1 VATAI
6 FIPALIWQASA
17 GYEPWAL
24 DAPLDKDPVFFRG
37 AADVAVLSVGLLA
50 LLAYFTTVVLWA
62 MWSVRANKNMR
73 ALRPD
78 GHFTFTPG
86 WTAGWFFVP
95 IANLFKP
102 YQAVKEMFVNS
113 STDGFSRMGVLGW
126 WWGTWII
133 GNAVSSVSLFSSMA
147 DPVADPSSLV
157 TGVDAA
163 TSALNIVTGILAIMV
178 VRTINRNQVELL
190 RRQA

>member
-1 VATAI
+1 MANPYAPPTAAGIPVQPTFSDTTACAFAEPRQAVIHSLAACNVATAI

-62 MWSVRANKNMR
+62 MWRVRANKNMR

-113 STDGFSRMGVLGW
+113 STDGFSRMGVSAGGGVLG
-126 WWGTWII
+126 
-133 GNAVSSVSLFSSMA
+133 SLGM
-147 DPVADPSSLV
+147 L
-157 TGVDAA
+157 
-163 TSALNIVTGILAIMV
+163 
-178 VRTINRNQVELL
+178 
-190 RRQA
+190 